1 MPEKFAD
8 KTIFTLYEVNKSIQ
22 KTLSER
28 YTSSFWV
35 KAEMNKLNHYIHS
48 GHCYPELVEKHN
60 GKVTAQTKAILWGDD
75 YQKINRRFLEML
87 GEPLKDGVKILFLAR
102 ITFDPAH
109 GLALRILDID
119 VSFTLGD
126 LQKEKQES
134 IERLKREG
142 LFHKNKL
149 LKVPL
154 LPQRI
159 ALISVESSKGYADFI
174 KVIGTNGW
182 NYKFFHFLFP
192 SVLQGEKAVEGI
204 ILQLQRIK
212 KVLHHF
218 DIVAIIRGG
227 GGDVGLSCFNNYD
240 LAKEIAVF
248 PIPVFTGIGHA
259 TNETVV
265 EMVAHSNGITPTK
278 VAELLIQQFHNF
290 SIPLQR
296 AREKIVT
303 LVDRALSEHRTG
315 ISSFG
320 RYFKSVS
327 QNLLATNKNNLLSYE
342 NRVEQGV
349 SSNLKR
355 NAERLSIISRSLSKD
370 VDFYCFQAKSEISR
384 QEFTLKNS
392 STALILK
399 QQNRLMICDNSIKL
413 LHPQNVLKRG
423 YSITYKNGKALKS
436 GEGLQPGDSIHTQ
449 LYSGKIISTIEE
461 IKNT

>member
-8 KTIFTLYEVNKSIQ
+8 KTVFTLYEVNKSVQ
-22 KTLSER
+22 KTISDR

-35 KAEMNKLNHYIHS
+35 KAEMNKLNHYVHS
-48 GHCYPELVEKHN
+48 GHCYPELVEKQN
-60 GKVTAQTKAILWGDD
+60 GKITAQTKAILWGDD

-87 GEPLKDGVKILFLAR
+87 GEPLKEGVKILFLAR

-126 LQKEKQES
+126 LQKEKQET

-142 LFHKNKL
+142 LFNKNKL

-159 ALISVESSKGYADFI
+159 ALISVESSKGYADFV
-174 KVIGTNGW
+174 KVIGGNNW

-192 SVLQGEKAVEGI
+192 SILQGEKAVEGI
-204 ILQLQRIK
+204 ILQLQRIR

-227 GGDVGLSCFNNYD
+227 GGDVGLSCFNDYD

-265 EMVAHSNGITPTK
+265 EMIAHSNGITPTK

-290 SIPLQR
+290 SIPVQR
-296 AREKIVT
+296 AREKIIA
-303 LVDRALSEHRTG
+303 LVDRSLKEHRTG
-315 ISSFG
+315 ITSFG
-320 RYFKSVS
+320 RYFRSVS
-327 QNLLATNKNNLLSYE
+327 QHVLASNKNNLRSYE
-342 NRVEQGV
+342 NRIQQGLTAQ
-349 SSNLKR
+349 NKR
-355 NAERLSIISRSLSKD
+355 STGQLTLISRSLSKD
-370 VDFYCFQAKSEISR
+370 ADFYCFQAKSEMSK
-384 QEFTLKNS
+384 QESALKNAAI
-392 STALILK
+392 ALLLQ
-399 QQNRLMICDNSIKL
+399 QQNRLTICETSIKL
-413 LHPQNVLKRG
+413 LHPLNVLKRG
-423 YSITYKNGKALKS
+423 YSITYKNGKALKN
-436 GEGLQPGDSIHTQ
+436 GDGLEPGDKIHSQ
-449 LYSGKIISTIEE
+449 LYSGELISTIEE